1 MKQKQIHALSSQN
14 ESHKIEGVDEIIKH
28 IIDESASG
36 DLGIGDGDDYDTFSA
51 IELAKRIRAG
61 EDW

>member
-1 MKQKQIHALSSQN
+1 MKQKYVHALNAQKDHEKVESVDEAIQHIIN
-14 ESHKIEGVDEIIKH
+14 ESI
-28 IIDESASG
+28 SG
-36 DLGIGDGDDYDTFSA
+36 DLVLGDGDDYDTFSA

>member
-1 MKQKQIHALSSQN
+1 MKQKYIHALDAHKNEHKKESVDEAIEHIIN
-14 ESHKIEGVDEIIKH
+14 ESF
-28 IIDESASG
+28 SG
-36 DLGIGDGDDYDTFSA
+36 DLVLGNGDDYDTFSA